1 MPLSL
6 GTELTMFMMV
16 FFFLAGHRRCLALS
30 SLQETTTRN
39 SEEAESVDSARG
51 VGGSP

>member
-6 GTELTMFMMV
+6 DTELTMFMM

-30 SLQETTTRN
+30 SLQETTTRD